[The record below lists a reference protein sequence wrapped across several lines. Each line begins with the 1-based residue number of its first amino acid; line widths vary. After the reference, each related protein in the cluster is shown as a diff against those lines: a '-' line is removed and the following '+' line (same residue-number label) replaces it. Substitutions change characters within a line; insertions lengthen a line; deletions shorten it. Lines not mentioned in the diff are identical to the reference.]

1 MHSPTRSAGSNSLTC
16 TRAWTGQ
23 IPGLARPGHRGQRTV
38 HRNTDG
44 PSTPLGRDAPDPCPS
59 GRSPRPRAGPPPG
72 DPRRRRA
79 RPRAGTP
86 ARRPA
91 PRSAGPRPRALEN
104 HRPQNAA
111 RQRDRRAG
119 PRRRGVCRELQFREA
134 RAGKRAGSGVCATHD
149 SLISAD
155 GLPLPGPPRN
165 VPQFSRGH
173 RVPVAASQL
182 GLVGLRRAAVP
193 ERAALPPPVPVR
205 GAWFPAETVPQQTA
219 RALGSGPRP
228 APPADPEPA
237 GGNPGRAPSPPPTPR
252 PREPATHA
260 PPRARSPGVPV
271 PPPLRMAPR
280 PASGRALPAPPPVRP
295 ASLAQGPRRSR
306 AASGVCAAPEGG
318 AQPGPAPLSAAR
330 ARAARAGRR
339 PPHRPRRRRP
349 GLADPASPAGRALAA
364 PTPAGGVDT
373 RGPRTAPEMRPLTV
387 PASQKDGWAAAA
399 FPQPAGPPRA
409 SPAAAVQEQRR
420 PRTIGR
426 TQRLGATGVRAGA
439 EDPETR
445 SWGPRCLA
453 ALTRGTA
460 QPAVHCSL

>member
-79 RPRAGTP
+79 RPRPRAGTP

-252 PREPATHA
+252 RREPATHA

-318 AQPGPAPLSAAR
+318 ARPGPAPRPCL
-330 ARAARAGRR
+330 RR
-339 PPHRPRRRRP
+339 VRGRP
-349 GLADPASPAGRALAA
+349 GLAGGLPTARAAGDRVWRTRRAPPAARSLLRRLQEAW
-364 PTPAGGVDT
+364 T
-373 RGPRTAPEMRPLTV
+373 RGAPERPPRCVLSPSPLLKRTGGRQRPSRSRRV
-387 PASQKDGWAAAA
+387 RPALP
-399 FPQPAGPPRA
+399 PQPPSR
-409 SPAAAVQEQRR
+409 SRE
-420 PRTIGR
+420 GR
-426 TQRLGATGVRAGA
+426 GR
-439 EDPETR
+439 
-445 SWGPRCLA
+445 
-453 ALTRGTA
+453 
-460 QPAVHCSL
+460 